1 MALLKS
7 KLAELVVGKYY
18 IAFSAQ
24 SKKLSSNG
32 DAGVIV
38 KLLNVAGGRAEV
50 EWFDHDATRHVV
62 KIARLDERKDCFL
75 VPFEDKVIKELEFKM
90 VSFGGFERPIYS
102 PRMNNLVEQGLTKV
116 EYVSMLEVETLP
128 EQVRSNYPH
137 VIVKT
142 EDNIPQPTILAI
154 GQILITTDV
163 KALVCSADELEEK
176 KRLERLEKIEKLKEG
191 GVVLTVGKTLFG
203 EKHSLE
209 DLLPLRR
216 KLMEGAKERDRL
228 SSTTSYFSLVNS
240 DLKVTYQ
247 DSGPCHASISRSN
260 SSTEYILSTVQQ
272 WDTSEKTLKSGAG
285 QMFINYLVNESSYK
299 DIFLV
304 NDVEDIIENGYVLT
318 TKAPSNAISSALT
331 ATRHMWEYP
340 MRVEAFRLLSGKVSP
355 NMAFFLCLG
364 ATGKLDYRKEEPVV
378 SLRFNGQSTEHTAF
392 NWEHLSDDG
401 VLHFLLGAPANEN
414 DYLEGGYTSPHRVW
428 ALWEPMCEE
437 GRIPKFTNKLA
448 DKLRTVSFDTE
459 KKSAN
464 PFEMPKSCVSQMIDY
479 AVALANDYEGS
490 I

>member
-7 KLAELVVGKYY
+7 KLAELVAGKYY
-18 IAFSAQ
+18 IAYSAQ

-38 KLLNVAGGRAEV
+38 KLLDVDGGRAHV
-50 EWFDHDATRHVV
+50 EWFDLNAVRHVV
-62 KIARLDERKDCFL
+62 KMARLDERKDCFL
-75 VPFEDKVIKELEFKM
+75 VPFDEAIKQVELKM
-90 VSFGGFERPIYS
+90 TEAGGFERPAYS
-102 PRMNNLVEQGLTKV
+102 PRMHNLVEQGLTKV
-116 EYVSMLEVETLP
+116 EYVSMLGVESLP

-137 VIVKT
+137 IIVKT

-154 GQILITTDV
+154 GQVLVTTNV
-163 KALVCSADELEEK
+163 KALVCSAEELEEK

-191 GVVLTVGKTLFG
+191 GVTLTVGKTLLG
-203 EKHSLE
+203 EKHTLD

-216 KLMEGAKERDRL
+216 KLMEDGARYL
-228 SSTTSYFSLVNS
+228 SSSTSYFSLVS
-240 DLKVTYQ
+240 KDLKVQYQ
-247 DSGPCHASISRSN
+247 DSGPCHASITRSS

-272 WDTSEKTLKSGAG
+272 WDTSKKTLKSGAG
-285 QMFINYLVNESSYK
+285 QMFINYLVNESPYK

-304 NDVEDIIENGYVLT
+304 KDVEDIIKNGYVLT

-340 MRVEAFRLLSGKVSP
+340 IRVEAFRLLSGKVSP

-364 ATGKLDYRKEEPVV
+364 ASGKLDYTKEEPVV
-378 SLRFNGQSTEHTAF
+378 SLRFNSKSTEHTAF
-392 NWEHLSDDG
+392 NWEYLSDDG
-401 VLHFLLGAPANEN
+401 VLHYLLGAPANEN
-414 DYLEGGYTSPHRVW
+414 EHLKGSYASPHRVW
-428 ALWEPMCEE
+428 ALWEPLCEE
-437 GRIPKFTNKLA
+437 GRTPNFKNKLA
-448 DKLRTVSFDTE
+448 SKLFAVSFDTE